1 MPAISR
7 GFHGRRHDTAETAR
21 LAPGQY
27 LTQDFPVLSAGPTP
41 HQPLDAW
48 TFEVSGDVDEP
59 RSWTWE
65 QFQAL
70 PRERI
75 TVDIH
80 CVTKWSKLDTTWTG
94 VSIDA
99 LLDGIDTSAEYV
111 PAFGG
116 GATTRTLPREAV
128 RGGGGGGA
136 YEEEEE
142 PLAPEHGGP

>member
-1 MPAISR
+1 MPPISR
-7 GFHGRRHDTAETAR
+7 GFHGHRHDKAEAAR

-48 TFEVSGDVDEP
+48 TFEIRGEVDEP
-59 RSWTWE
+59 RSWTWQ

-80 CVTKWSKLDTTWTG
+80 CVTKWSKFDTTWTG
-94 VSIDA
+94 VSIDT
-99 LLDGIDTSAEYV
+99 LL
-111 PAFGG
+111 
-116 GATTRTLPREAV
+116 
-128 RGGGGGGA
+128 
-136 YEEEEE
+136 
-142 PLAPEHGGP
+142 